1 MLTGIG
7 AEGEGEPGLCTR
19 AAVLPPAAM
28 RLLRSYDAESQHYE
42 LVAHHDHADG

>member
-1 MLTGIG
+1 
-7 AEGEGEPGLCTR
+7 
-19 AAVLPPAAM
+19 M